1 MRLWSLHPRY
11 LDVQGLVAVWREGLL
26 ARAVIDGRTRG
37 YRNHPQL
44 ERFRAHTT
52 PLALIDAYLLGIYV
66 EALARGYSF
75 DRSKLGPAPTEL
87 TIDVTAGQL
96 AYEWQ
101 HLLGKLAARSPDDHK
116 RLLSETTPLCHGLFR
131 VCAGPVE
138 SWERQ
143 RDAHGDGIVADDSV
157 NARAPRR

>member
-11 LDVQGLVAVWREGLL
+11 LDAQGLVAVWREGLL

-44 ERFRAHTT
+44 ERFHAHPT
-52 PLALIDAYLLGIYV
+52 PLALIDAYLLGIYD
-66 EALARGYSF
+66 EALVRGYSF
-75 DRSKLGPAPTEL
+75 DRSKLGPAPPEL
-87 TIDVTAGQL
+87 TIEVTAGQL

-101 HLLGKLAARSPDDHK
+101 HLMAKLAARSPGDHA
-116 RLLSETTPLCHGLFR
+116 RLLKESTPLCHGLFR
-131 VCAGPVE
+131 VRAGPVE

-143 RDAHGDGIVADDSV
+143 RGAPDEAIVADDGD
-157 NARAPRR
+157 NARTNKA